1 MYPSHK
7 SVTQE
12 VMKIIL
18 LTFTSS
24 NQKTTRKK
32 AAENS
37 YPGGTYGG
45 TEGRCFMC
53 LEENS

>member
-45 TEGRCFMC
+45 TEGRSFMC